1 VPVPALP
8 GVSLDQFTQLLLPAL
23 GIALLAYPDSFLTA
37 RSLSST
43 GGYPVDAN
51 QEFLAI
57 GASNAASGLL
67 QGFPVNGSQ
76 SRSFVQRDA
85 GGKSNLVGLICSAL
99 VLLTLFFLTSL
110 FENLPLTVLAGIV
123 IVAGIGLFDVHD
135 FRALWR
141 IRRSEFWL
149 GTVTVVSVLVLGML
163 GGIAF
168 AIGLS
173 LMVALVRLVRPHT
186 AELGLVEGTDTF
198 RDIDRNEDA
207 HRIPGLLIH
216 RIDDEL
222 FFANAAFVVRDTK
235 QRLYESDP
243 PANAL
248 VIDAEGVS
256 DIDAT
261 AIQQLEEFLD
271 ELEHADVSVSMAR
284 VRQPVRDM
292 LERSGLIDRI
302 GEDTIFLEVD
312 DAVERYLTTRD
323 DISSGGDD

>member
-1 VPVPALP
+1 M
-8 GVSLDQFTQLLLPAL
+8 
-23 GIALLAYPDSFLTA
+23 LAYPDSFLTA

-85 GGKSNLVGLICSAL
+85 GGKSNLVGLICPAL
-99 VLLTLFFLTSL
+99 VLLTLFVVTSL
-110 FENLPLTVLAGIV
+110 FKNLPNAVLAGIV
-123 IVAGIGLFDVHD
+123 IVAGIGLFDLQD
-135 FRALWR
+135 FRVLWQ
-141 IRRSEFWL
+141 IRRSKFWL
-149 GTVTVVSVLVLGML
+149 GAATVISVLVLGML
-163 GGIAF
+163 GGIGF
-168 AIGLS
+168 AIGMS
-173 LMVALVRLVRPHT
+173 LIVARLRLVRPHT
-186 AELGLVEGTDTF
+186 AELGLVDGTDTF
-198 RDIDRNEDA
+198 RDVDRNEDA

-222 FFANAAFVVRDTK
+222 FFANAAFVVRATK

-243 PANAL
+243 PADAL

-271 ELEHADVSVSMAR
+271 ELDHAEVVVSVAR
-284 VRQPVRDM
+284 VRRQARNT
-292 LERSGLIDRI
+292 LERSGLVDRI
-302 GEDTIFLEVD
+302 GDDAIFLEVD
-312 DAVERYLTTRD
+312 DAVEHYLTTLRPVERRR
-323 DISSGGDD
+323 